1 MVTYVGTVIAF
12 LVALFALV
20 YVITNVFKI
29 VPVQFTQ
36 IVNAMIV
43 AVVIYII
50 IKIMARFLERFLSKY
65 MDKNKYHTISFLFS
79 VLRVVS
85 STHRFTLPTEPSMA
99 DNLESRPL
107 LTSLNLMVLGISN
120 LAFTCSVIWL
130 TMMEA

>member
-36 IVNAMIV
+36 IVNALIV

-65 MDKNKYHTISFLFS
+65 MDKNKYHTISFLFP
-79 VLRVVS
+79 V
-85 STHRFTLPTEPSMA
+85 FF
-99 DNLESRPL
+99 
-107 LTSLNLMVLGISN
+107 
-120 LAFTCSVIWL
+120 LASHPI
-130 TMMEA
+130 